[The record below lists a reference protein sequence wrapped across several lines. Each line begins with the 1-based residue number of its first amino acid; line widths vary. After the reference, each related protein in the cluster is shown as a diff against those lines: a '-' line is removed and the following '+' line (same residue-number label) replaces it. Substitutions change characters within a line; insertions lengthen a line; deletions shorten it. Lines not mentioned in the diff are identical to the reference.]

1 MSCSPFDLKD
11 YFFAELSNENRRAV
25 DQHLSACA
33 GCRQELSALNLTR
46 TALLSVPDEEPQRRI
61 AFVSDKVFEPRWWQT
76 IWHSGPKLGFV
87 SAAMLTFAILV
98 HATQYG
104 TQQRPP
110 IAPQALQPQTVA
122 AVQGITEQQVNQRV
136 QKAVAAVEARQ
147 AAKFEQVLARQKQL
161 DYEHRA
167 ELVSLEE
174 NFNVMRKTMGVM
186 YRASSDTR
194 IGQ

>member
-1 MSCSPFDLKD
+1 M
-11 YFFAELSNENRRAV
+11 
-25 DQHLSACA
+25 
-33 GCRQELSALNLTR
+33 
-46 TALLSVPDEEPQRRI
+46 SVPDEEPQRRI

-98 HATQYG
+98 HATQ
-104 TQQRPP
+104 QRP
-110 IAPQALQPQTVA
+110 AMTPQAPQPQTVA
-122 AVQGITEQQVNQRV
+122 AVQGITEQDVNQRV

-194 IGQ
+194 IGR